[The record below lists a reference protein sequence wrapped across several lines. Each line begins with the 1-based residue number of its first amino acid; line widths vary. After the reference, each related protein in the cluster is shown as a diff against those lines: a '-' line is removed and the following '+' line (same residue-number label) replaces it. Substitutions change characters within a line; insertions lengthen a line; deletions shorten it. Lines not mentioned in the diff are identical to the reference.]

1 MSAPDTDKLAP
12 AAPRAKPREH
22 VTRSL
27 AEMILDGT
35 FQPGDRLPSEADL
48 GERLAVSRTAL
59 REALRTLAGKGL
71 IESRTRAG
79 TVILPQSAWNHLDP
93 DLLTWREALPPD
105 FAFVRALIE
114 AREVI
119 EPAAAAFAAQRAT
132 GRDLA
137 AIETAFEAMKAAI
150 DVEGL
155 DSNVEADAAF
165 HRAILVASH
174 NPVFSNFGA
183 MIGAALRNS
192 FRLTTSASENYA
204 LSLEKHGDVL
214 EAIRLRDAALARRLM
229 EELIGLAGR
238 DLAALVAA
246 KERVK

>member
-27 AEMILDGT
+27 AGMILDGT

-48 GERLAVSRTAL
+48 GEQLAVSRTAL

-246 KERVK
+246 KERTG